1 MATPIL
7 AQGTTVTVED
17 GAAST
22 ATIGGIISMS
32 GIGSGSASE
41 IDVTTLAS
49 TAKEFR
55 QGLKD
60 NGSMT
65 FELIRDED
73 DAGQVEL
80 KEMEDAQATREFVIT
95 LPSSTLN
102 VFTFDGFVTSLTT
115 EIGADDVVRGSC
127 TVKITGA
134 IVVS

>member
-22 ATIGGIISMS
+22 ATIGGIVSIS

-41 IDVTTLAS
+41 IDITTLAS
-49 TAKEFR
+49 TAKEYK

-60 NGSMT
+60 NGTLT

-80 KEMEDAQATREFVIT
+80 REMEDAQATREFVIT
-95 LPSSTLN
+95 LPTSTLN
-102 VFTFDGFVTSLTT
+102 VLTFDGFVTSLTT
-115 EIGADDVVRGSC
+115 DIGADDVARGSC

-134 IVVS
+134 ITLS

>member
-7 AQGTTVTVED
+7 CQATVVSVGD
-17 GAAST
+17 GAASI
-22 ATIGGIISMS
+22 AVIGGIIGMS
-32 GIGSGSASE
+32 GIGSGTAGE
-41 IDVTTLAS
+41 IDTTTLAS
-49 TAKEFR
+49 VAKEFV

-73 DAGQVEL
+73 DVGQVEL
-80 KEMEDAQATREFVIT
+80 REMLAAQATREFIIT
-95 LPSSTLN
+95 IPTSTLN

-115 EIGADDVVRGSC
+115 DINADDVVRGQC

-134 IVVS
+134 IVLS

>member
-32 GIGSGSASE
+32 GIGSGTASE

-49 TAKEFR
+49 TAKEYR

-115 EIGADDVVRGSC
+115 EVGADDVVRGTC

>member
-22 ATIGGIISMS
+22 AVIGGIVSIA
-32 GIGSGSASE
+32 GIGNGAAGE

-60 NGSMT
+60 NGSIT

-80 KEMEDAQATREFVIT
+80 REMEDAQATREFVIT
-95 LPSSTLN
+95 LPTSTLN
-102 VFTFDGFVTSLTT
+102 VFTFDGFVTSLSTD
-115 EIGADDVVRGSC
+115 IGADDVARGTC

-134 IVVS
+134 ITLS

>member
-1 MATPIL
+1 MAVPIL
-7 AQGTTVTVED
+7 AQGTIVTVGD

-22 ATIGGIISMS
+22 AVIGGIISMS

-73 DAGQVEL
+73 DVGQVEL
-80 KEMEDAQATREFVIT
+80 KEMEDAQATREFIIT
-95 LPSSTLN
+95 VPTSTLN
-102 VFTFDGFVTSLTT
+102 VFTFDGFVTSLSTD
-115 EIGADDVVRGSC
+115 IGSDDVVRGTC

>member
-7 AQGTTVTVED
+7 AQGTTVSVGD

-22 ATIGGIISMS
+22 AVIGGIISMS

-73 DAGQVEL
+73 DAGQAEL
-80 KEMEDAQATREFVIT
+80 KEMEDAQASREFIIT
-95 LPSSTLN
+95 LPTSTLN
-102 VFTFDGFVTSLTT
+102 VFTFTGFVTTLST
-115 EIGADDVVRGSC
+115 EVGADDVVKGSC
-127 TVKITGA
+127 TVRITGA

>member
-32 GIGSGSASE
+32 GIGSGTASE

-49 TAKEFR
+49 TAKEYR

-115 EIGADDVVRGSC
+115 EVGADDVVRGSC

>member
-22 ATIGGIISMS
+22 ATIGGIVSIA

-41 IDVTTLAS
+41 IDITTLAS
-49 TAKEFR
+49 TRKEYR
-55 QGLKD
+55 QGLQD
-60 NGSMT
+60 NGSIS

-80 KEMEDAQATREFVIT
+80 REMQAAQATREFVIT

-102 VFTFDGFVTSLTT
+102 VLTFDGFVTSLTT
-115 EIGADDVVRGSC
+115 DIGADDVARGTC

-134 IVVS
+134 VTLS

>member
-7 AQGTTVTVED
+7 AQGTVVTVD
-17 GAAST
+17 DSLGAPVT
-22 ATIGGIISMS
+22 LGGVISMS

-49 TAKEFR
+49 VAKEFR

-73 DAGQVEL
+73 DLGQVEL
-80 KEMEDAQATREFVIT
+80 KEMEDAQATREFIIT
-95 LPSSTLN
+95 LASSTLN
-102 VFTFDGFVTSLTT
+102 VFTFNGFVTSLTT
-115 EIGADDVVRGSC
+115 DVGSDDVVRGTC

>member
-49 TAKEFR
+49 TAKEYR

-73 DAGQVEL
+73 DLGQVEL

-115 EIGADDVVRGSC
+115 EVGADDVVRGTC

>member
-22 ATIGGIISMS
+22 AVIGGIISMS
-32 GIGSGSASE
+32 GIGSGSATE

-115 EIGADDVVRGSC
+115 DIGADDVVRGTC

>member
-22 ATIGGIISMS
+22 AVIGGIISMS
-32 GIGSGSASE
+32 GIGSGSATE

-95 LPSSTLN
+95 LPTSTLN

-115 EIGADDVVRGSC
+115 DIGADDVVRGTC

-134 IVVS
+134 IVLS

>member
-17 GAAST
+17 GAAGT
-22 ATIGGIISMS
+22 ATIGGIVSIS
-32 GIGSGSASE
+32 GIGNGSATE

-49 TAKEFR
+49 SAKEYR

-60 NGSMT
+60 NGSVT

-80 KEMEDAQATREFVIT
+80 REMEDAQATREFVIT

-102 VFTFDGFVTSLTT
+102 VLTFDGFVTSLTT
-115 EIGADDVVRGSC
+115 DIGADDVARGSC

-134 IVVS
+134 ITLS